1 MKKIYKMQAVLLA
14 ACVFTGLAGCGREK
28 SNIMTITNVSYDA
41 TREFY
46 ESYNEIFKSYYE
58 EKYGEPV
65 NVIQSHAG
73 SGSQARSVV
82 EGCNADVVTLALEHD
97 ISLIE
102 KTGLIDSGWKQE
114 YDNDSAPYTST
125 MVFLVRKGNEK
136 NIKDWD
142 DLIKDGV
149 EVITPDPKSSGGA
162 CWNFL
167 AALSYA
173 REEYTDTAKQNEFIK
188 KLYANVSCEKVYLVH
203 RREFFR
209 GSASTLEKLKQKE
222 NVEIIVNARVEEIT
236 GDKKID
242 GIILDNKTKLNISG
256 LFAAVGMIPQTEL
269 LKEFGVLDESN
280 YVKASEDTKTTVN
293 GLFAAGDVR
302 TKQLRQV
309 VTAAADG
316 ANAIYSVMEYLRN
329 I

>member
-1 MKKIYKMQAVLLA
+1 MLDVVIIGSGPAGITAAIYAKRANLNVAVVEKEYLGTGQIAESSRVDNYPGIPGIDGYSLGEKFREHA
-14 ACVFTGLAGCGREK
+14 ESLGVEFTEAQVLSLGQKDGIWIIGCDED
-28 SNIMTITNVSYDA
+28 ITLESKVVIYA
-41 TREFY
+41 TGCKNR
-46 ESYNEIFKSYYE
+46 SLGVPGE
-58 EKYGEPV
+58 EKYYGRGKRV
-65 NVIQSHAG
+65 AVI
-73 SGSQARSVV
+73 
-82 EGCNADVVTLALEHD
+82 
-97 ISLIE
+97 
-102 KTGLIDSGWKQE
+102 
-114 YDNDSAPYTST
+114 
-125 MVFLVRKGNEK
+125 
-136 NIKDWD
+136 
-142 DLIKDGV
+142 
-149 EVITPDPKSSGGA
+149 GGG
-162 CWNFL
+162 
-167 AALSYA
+167 
-173 REEYTDTAKQNEFIK
+173 DTALDDAMYLSDI
-188 KLYANVSCEKVYLVH
+188 CEKVYLVH

>member
-1 MKKIYKMQAVLLA
+1 MLDVVIIGSGPAGITAAIYAKRANLNVAVVEKEYLGTGQIAESSRVDNYPGIPGIDGYSLGEKFREHA
-14 ACVFTGLAGCGREK
+14 ESLGVEFTEAQVLSLGQKDGIWIIGCDED
-28 SNIMTITNVSYDA
+28 ITLESKAVIYA
-41 TREFY
+41 TGCKNRPLGVPG
-46 ESYNEIFKSYYE
+46 E
-58 EKYGEPV
+58 EKYYGRGLSFCAV
-65 NVIQSHAG
+65 CDGAFYKGKRVAVI
-73 SGSQARSVV
+73 
-82 EGCNADVVTLALEHD
+82 
-97 ISLIE
+97 
-102 KTGLIDSGWKQE
+102 
-114 YDNDSAPYTST
+114 
-125 MVFLVRKGNEK
+125 
-136 NIKDWD
+136 
-142 DLIKDGV
+142 
-149 EVITPDPKSSGGA
+149 GGG
-162 CWNFL
+162 
-167 AALSYA
+167 
-173 REEYTDTAKQNEFIK
+173 DTALDDAMYLSDI
-188 KLYANVSCEKVYLVH
+188 CEKVYLVH
-203 RREFFR
+203 RRE
-209 GSASTLEKLKQKE
+209 E

>member
-1 MKKIYKMQAVLLA
+1 MVIYA
-14 ACVFTGLAGCGREK
+14 TGCKNRSLGVPG
-28 SNIMTITNVSYDA
+28 
-41 TREFY
+41 
-46 ESYNEIFKSYYE
+46 E
-58 EKYGEPV
+58 EKYYGRGLSFCAV
-65 NVIQSHAG
+65 CDGAFYKGKRVAVI
-73 SGSQARSVV
+73 
-82 EGCNADVVTLALEHD
+82 
-97 ISLIE
+97 
-102 KTGLIDSGWKQE
+102 
-114 YDNDSAPYTST
+114 
-125 MVFLVRKGNEK
+125 
-136 NIKDWD
+136 
-142 DLIKDGV
+142 
-149 EVITPDPKSSGGA
+149 GGG
-162 CWNFL
+162 
-167 AALSYA
+167 
-173 REEYTDTAKQNEFIK
+173 DTALDDAMYLSDI
-188 KLYANVSCEKVYLVH
+188 CEKVYLVH

>member
-1 MKKIYKMQAVLLA
+1 MLDVVIIGSGPAGITAAIYAKRANLNVAVVEKEYLGTGQIAESSRVDNYPGIPGIDGYSLGEKFREHA
-14 ACVFTGLAGCGREK
+14 ESLGVEFTEAQVLSLGQKDGIWIIGCDED
-28 SNIMTITNVSYDA
+28 ITLESKAVIYA
-41 TREFY
+41 TGCKNRPLGVPG
-46 ESYNEIFKSYYE
+46 E
-58 EKYGEPV
+58 EKYYGRGLSFCAV
-65 NVIQSHAG
+65 CDGAFYKGKRVAVI
-73 SGSQARSVV
+73 
-82 EGCNADVVTLALEHD
+82 
-97 ISLIE
+97 
-102 KTGLIDSGWKQE
+102 
-114 YDNDSAPYTST
+114 
-125 MVFLVRKGNEK
+125 
-136 NIKDWD
+136 
-142 DLIKDGV
+142 
-149 EVITPDPKSSGGA
+149 GGG
-162 CWNFL
+162 
-167 AALSYA
+167 
-173 REEYTDTAKQNEFIK
+173 DTALDDAMYLSDI
-188 KLYANVSCEKVYLVH
+188 CEKVYLVH

-209 GSASTLEKLKQKE
+209 GSASTLDKLKQKE

-256 LFAAVGMIPQTEL
+256 LFAAVGMIPQTER

>member
-1 MKKIYKMQAVLLA
+1 MSFCAVCDGAFYKGKRVAV
-14 ACVFTGLAGCGREK
+14 
-28 SNIMTITNVSYDA
+28 I
-41 TREFY
+41 
-46 ESYNEIFKSYYE
+46 
-58 EKYGEPV
+58 
-65 NVIQSHAG
+65 
-73 SGSQARSVV
+73 
-82 EGCNADVVTLALEHD
+82 
-97 ISLIE
+97 
-102 KTGLIDSGWKQE
+102 
-114 YDNDSAPYTST
+114 
-125 MVFLVRKGNEK
+125 
-136 NIKDWD
+136 
-142 DLIKDGV
+142 
-149 EVITPDPKSSGGA
+149 GGG
-162 CWNFL
+162 
-167 AALSYA
+167 
-173 REEYTDTAKQNEFIK
+173 DTALDDAMYLSDI
-188 KLYANVSCEKVYLVH
+188 CEKVYLVH

-209 GSASTLEKLKQKE
+209 GSASTLDKLKQKE
-222 NVEIIVNARVEEIT
+222 SVEIIVNVRVEEIT